1 MLSAWRICPAH
12 SIRGLCA
19 AHRIDYDMLA
29 MEAGQAQIAAAQ
41 DARRAG
47 AGHALAAAFL
57 GWTLDAF
64 DFFVLVFV
72 LPAIARE
79 FHRSVADVAFTITA
93 TLMMRPVGALLF
105 GWIADRWGRRLPLMI
120 DVVFYSVIE
129 VLSGLAPS
137 YTAFLVL
144 RALYGIGMG
153 GEWGVGASLAMEA
166 VPVRWRGLLSGL
178 LQEGYAVGYL
188 LAAGAFFFVFPHFGW
203 RAMFVLGGLPALL
216 TLYIRTKVPE
226 SLAWERTRPDSS
238 RIWRAVRSNLRLFL
252 YLVVLMTMMNL
263 IAHATQDMY
272 PTFLQR
278 ERGLDPRTVATL
290 ALIYNVGALAGGLA
304 VGWLSDR
311 VGRRRAMAG
320 AALCGVL
327 VVPLWVHPHSLA
339 WLGAGAFVMQFMV
352 QGAWG
357 IIPAHLAE
365 LSPPEVRGLF
375 TGLAYQLGVMF
386 AANAAFVEALLAERM
401 SYAAALASVAG
412 IALVGDAIV
421 ISLGRER
428 KGSDLHAGAPG

>member
-1 MLSAWRICPAH
+1 M
-12 SIRGLCA
+12 GLCA
-19 AHRIDYDMLA
+19 AKHIDYDMQP
-29 MEAGQAQIAAAQ
+29 MEAGRARARIAEPQAAA
-41 DARRAG
+41 AAG

-64 DFFVLVFV
+64 DFFVLIFTV
-72 LPAIARE
+72 PAIARE

-105 GWIADRWGRRLPLMI
+105 GWIADRWGRRTPLML
-120 DVVFYSVIE
+120 DVIFYSIIE
-129 VLSGLAPS
+129 ALSGLAPS
-137 YTAFLVL
+137 YAVFLIL
-144 RALYGIGMG
+144 RGLYGIGMG
-153 GEWGVGASLAMEA
+153 GEWGVGAALAMEA

-188 LAAGAFFFVFPHFGW
+188 LAAGAFYFVFPLFGW
-203 RAMFVLGGLPALL
+203 RAMFVLGGAPALL
-216 TLYIRTKVPE
+216 TLYIRAKVPE
-226 SLAWERTRPDSS
+226 SPAWERMRPDSS
-238 RIWRAVRSNLRLFL
+238 RIWRAVRANLRLFV
-252 YLVVLMTMMNL
+252 YLVVLMTTMNL

-278 ERGLDPRTVATL
+278 ERGLDSRTVATL
-290 ALIYNVGALAGGLA
+290 ALVYNVGALIGGL
-304 VGWLSDR
+304 VLGWLSDR
-311 VGRRRAMAG
+311 AGRRQAMAG
-320 AALCGVL
+320 AALCGLL
-327 VVPLWVHPHSLA
+327 VVPLWVYPHSLL

-357 IIPAHLAE
+357 VIPAHLAE
-365 LSPPEVRGLF
+365 LAPAEVRGLF

-401 SYAAALASVAG
+401 SYAAALATVAG
-412 IALVGDAIV
+412 IALVGAAIV

-428 KGSDLHAGAPG
+428 KGSDLHAGAPA